1 VPTPEITIRRA
12 LTIAD
17 YHACQRAQRAA
28 WGIDDESYVVPV
40 ATMVGAQYHGGLVLG
55 AFLPDGEAAGMSF
68 AFLGRESGGLCLY
81 SQLTGVVPGFQ
92 DQGLGYRM
100 KMFQRD
106 FARAERI
113 PCIAWAFDPLQAGN
127 ARFNLE
133 RLGATAA
140 RYVVDMYGPR
150 TDALNRATATDR
162 LIAVWETAPALPR
175 SFSYDMARDMQ
186 RLTNDETVSEP
197 IALLEIPLD
206 VNRLRRERREEA
218 EAWGRG
224 VRQAFL
230 AAFSAG
236 YRAVGFVRDD
246 AETTKERRGF
256 YVLERGSEPPPI
268 SHVAPP
274 DSAYLKNLQ

>member
-1 VPTPEITIRRA
+1 MP
-12 LTIAD
+12 
-17 YHACQRAQRAA
+17 
-28 WGIDDESYVVPV
+28 
-40 ATMVGAQYHGGLVLG
+40 
-55 AFLPDGEAAGMSF
+55 
-68 AFLGRESGGLCLY
+68 
-81 SQLTGVVPGFQ
+81 
-92 DQGLGYRM
+92 
-100 KMFQRD
+100 
-106 FARAERI
+106 
-113 PCIAWAFDPLQAGN
+113 
-127 ARFNLE
+127 
-133 RLGATAA
+133 
-140 RYVVDMYGPR
+140 
-150 TDALNRATATDR
+150 
-162 LIAVWETAPALPR
+162 
-175 SFSYDMARDMQ
+175 